1 MRRIGSS
8 NSEKGEFAG
17 VGTALAHSHAGGR
30 AHLQAIDG
38 PEIRSAALSLV
49 GRAVAQKQ
57 ERRRVCRGGGQVG
70 Q

>member
-38 PEIRSAALSLV
+38 PEFARPLSALWE
-49 GRAVAQKQ
+49 GR
-57 ERRRVCRGGGQVG
+57 
-70 Q
+70 